1 MGRPKA
7 LLPWHGVTL
16 IEYQIAC
23 LIEGGVAEVVVVL
36 GDKAEA
42 IAPYVRGAAVRHVV
56 NRQHRLG
63 RASSIRAGLRAVAP
77 EADAFL
83 LLAVDQPRT
92 AQVISTIIA
101 AHRQSDALITSPRYR
116 GRGGH
121 PLILSSRLKDEI
133 GGISEEK
140 QGIREVFEAHRGEIT
155 EVEVDDPVIR
165 LDLNTP
171 EDYREAKERYGA

>member
-1 MGRPKA
+1 MRIWA
-7 LLPWHGVTL
+7 FVTL
-16 IEYQIAC
+16 IAQALEE
-23 LIEGGVAEVVVVL
+23 L
-36 GDKAEA
+36 
-42 IAPYVRGAAVRHVV
+42 
-56 NRQHRLG
+56 
-63 RASSIRAGLRAVAP
+63 

-101 AHRQSDALITSPRYR
+101 AHRQNNALITSPRYR

-140 QGIREVFEAHRGEIT
+140 QGIREVFEAHRSKIT